1 MPRTVSSSLI
11 GVLAGIV
18 VALAGVGA
26 YLQASLG
33 GPGTTAFV
41 VRLLLVSLAVVGAL
55 LLGLI
60 VRTHSGGTRI
70 AQGASPTAPERER

>member
-1 MPRTVSSSLI
+1 MPRTLSRRLV

-18 VALAGVGA
+18 VALAGAGA

-41 VRLLLVSLAVVGAL
+41 VRLLLVSLAFLGAL
-55 LLGLI
+55 LLGFTA
-60 VRTHSGGTRI
+60 RAASGG
-70 AQGASPTAPERER
+70 AEAADPAPSPR